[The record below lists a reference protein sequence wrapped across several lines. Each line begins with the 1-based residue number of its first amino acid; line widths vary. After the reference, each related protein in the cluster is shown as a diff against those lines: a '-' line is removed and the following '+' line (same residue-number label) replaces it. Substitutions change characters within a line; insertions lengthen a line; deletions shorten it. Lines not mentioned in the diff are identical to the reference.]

1 MGERHQGVNM
11 MKLRNVSALDCYTAA
26 FGSFLFVSPWIFA
39 YVSEAVRI
47 EVWITGA
54 AIAAASVAAI
64 VTVSDWEEWVKLMLG
79 AWLIIS
85 PWLLGFV
92 HTKAMHVC
100 VLLGALVAFVAALEL
115 WLVHFEP
122 DYGVRSREDR
132 AQQ

>member
-79 AWLIIS
+79 
-85 PWLLGFV
+85 LG
-92 HTKAMHVC
+92 
-100 VLLGALVAFVAALEL
+100 
-115 WLVHFEP
+115 
-122 DYGVRSREDR
+122 
-132 AQQ
+132 

>member
-1 MGERHQGVNM
+1 M

-39 YVSEAVRI
+39 YVSETARI
-47 EVWITGA
+47 EVWVTGA

-64 VTVSDWEEWVKLMLG
+64 VTVSDWEEWVNLMLG

-132 AQQ
+132 ARQ